1 MSKVVQQLKSDC
13 TTPGQLDFCMKISL
27 VKGNFDILCPGVA
40 LGLRSCK
47 KQQPAIP
54 SYSNAKLKSGVF
66 FNQKNK
72 WNSSVNSNFENFEF
86 WVLSILK
93 FGPFWD
99 HVPSISK
106 IETCFRNSF
115 YPGPQIQLQKKNF
128 LHFQE
133 TQFSSPLRPSATP
146 GHKISKFPFTRLIFM
161 QKSN

>member
-1 MSKVVQQLKSDC
+1 MLNDPTHCGSKWSLRYGHHGCEVFSC

-99 HVPSISK
+99 HVPLISK
-106 IETCFRNSF
+106 IEACFRNSF
-115 YPGPQIQLQKKNF
+115 HPGPQIQLQKKFFFTFKKPNF
-128 LHFQE
+128 QAL
-133 TQFSSPLRPSATP
+133 
-146 GHKISKFPFTRLIFM
+146 
-161 QKSN
+161 

>member
-1 MSKVVQQLKSDC
+1 
-13 TTPGQLDFCMKISL
+13 MKISL

-93 FGPFWD
+93 FGLFGTMFPQFQKLRPVSETVFTLD
-99 HVPSISK
+99 LRFSYKKIFSSLSRNPIFKPSEAQCYPWAQNIQ
-106 IETCFRNSF
+106 ISF
-115 YPGPQIQLQKKNF
+115 YQAYF
-128 LHFQE
+128 H
-133 TQFSSPLRPSATP
+133 A
-146 GHKISKFPFTRLIFM
+146 KI
-161 QKSN
+161 

>member
-1 MSKVVQQLKSDC
+1 
-13 TTPGQLDFCMKISL
+13 MKISL
-27 VKGNFDILCPGVA
+27 VKGNFDILCPGVV

-54 SYSNAKLKSGVF
+54 SYLNAKLKSGVF

-93 FGPFWD
+93 FDLFGTKFPQFQKLRP
-99 HVPSISK
+99 VS
-106 IETCFRNSF
+106 ETVFTLDLRFS
-115 YPGPQIQLQKKNF
+115 YKKFF

-146 GHKISKFPFTRLIFM
+146 GHKISQFPFTRLIFM